1 VPSHSQNEKEPKP
14 TMSQS
19 FFRACVL
26 ILFGVVA
33 IAIAIDFIARFWGR
47 GGRRGVLRSCVPAVS
62 TRSLVARHV
71 PDMLR
76 NCQHQLTNASKRRIT
91 SSPLLSGITQ
101 SRMRRKEVT
110 DGTNV

>member
-33 IAIAIDFIARFWGR
+33 IAIAIDFIARFWGWLVVIAVVAA
-47 GGRRGVLRSCVPAVS
+47 GVYFGLAYRRSR
-62 TRSLVARHV
+62 
-71 PDMLR
+71 PDR
-76 NCQHQLTNASKRRIT
+76 W
-91 SSPLLSGITQ
+91 
-101 SRMRRKEVT
+101 
-110 DGTNV
+110 